1 MRDLSARLPRLI
13 PELDVSVPVG
23 ARLRVRGWVEDD
35 WRARPTPE
43 RPWPVI
49 LIHGTTVTSGDFED
63 LTTQLRALGW
73 AVFIPDYGNRAT
85 NRIED
90 SAEQVGAYIDQ
101 VLHATGADRV
111 IIIGHSQGGVLARW
125 WMRML
130 GGARHVR
137 HLICLASPNH
147 GIREAGLLRPLV
159 LTERQA
165 ELTTRATETV
175 FGPAGRQQFTGS
187 AFLTALN
194 ADGDTEPELHLRRHP
209 DGFHGR
215 PRRLV
220 LPRRARG
227 GEHLAAGPPPPG
239 GGVAHGNA
247 AEQNCAH
254 PRRGDPRVAATHHLQ
269 LKGRP

>member
-1 MRDLSARLPRLI
+1 MRDLSGRLPRLI

-43 RPWPVI
+43 RPWPVV

-90 SAEQVGAYIDQ
+90 SAEQVGAYIEQ
-101 VLHATGADRV
+101 VLHATGARQV
-111 IIIGHSQGGVLARW
+111 VLVGHSQGGVLARW

-130 GGARHVR
+130 GGAPHVR
-137 HLICLASPNH
+137 HLVCLASPNH

-159 LTERQA
+159 HTEWQT
-165 ELTTRATETV
+165 ELTTRAAETV

-187 AFLTALN
+187 TFLTALN
-194 ADGDTEPELHLRRHP
+194 ADGDTESGVSYTCVATRTDSTVVPADSCFL
-209 DGFHGR
+209 DG
-215 PRRLV
+215 
-220 LPRRARG
+220 
-227 GEHLAAGPPPPG
+227 PG
-239 GGVAHGNA
+239 VENIWL
-247 AEQNCAH
+247 QDIH
-254 PRRGDPRVAATHHLQ
+254 PRAVVLHTEMPRSRIVRTLVAETLES
-269 LKGRP
+269 LRPDQSS

>member
-43 RPWPVI
+43 RPWPVV

-111 IIIGHSQGGVLARW
+111 IIVGHSQGGVLARW

-194 ADGDTEPELHLRRHP
+194 ADGDTEPGVSYTCVATRTDSTVVPADSCFL
-209 DGFHGR
+209 DG
-215 PRRLV
+215 
-220 LPRRARG
+220 
-227 GEHLAAGPPPPG
+227 PG
-239 GGVAHGNA
+239 VENIWL
-247 AEQNCAH
+247 QDLH
-254 PRRGDPRVAATHHLQ
+254 PRAVVLHTEMPRSRIVRTLVAETLES
-269 LKGRP
+269 LRPTISS